1 MVLITTFLY
10 SSDRRSAVKII
21 RYDDNRLG
29 ALTANGDKVIDLTDR
44 LGLSSADPLL
54 EYLRTNADVSEYADA
69 GADHDIEDVRIESP
83 IWRPGKVIAAPLNYE
98 AHIEEALSD
107 RDITTDEWFSIE
119 DKGYFLKAPSS
130 IVGPEDG
137 VALPFDDRRVDHE
150 IELAF
155 VMEEDVKDVSADEAW
170 EHILGYTILLDI
182 SVRGDQ
188 DRSNRKS
195 YDSFTVIGPC
205 VTTTDEIEDP
215 QNLDLHLELNGETQQ
230 DANTNDM
237 VYTCADIVQYASI
250 GTTIEAGDVIT
261 TGTPEGVSALS
272 DGDTVDAEIESVG
285 SMSVDVTE
293 RNVSFSDVDV
303 EKGGQ
308 N

>member
-1 MVLITTFLY
+1 MRFV
-10 SSDRRSAVKII
+10 
-21 RYDDNRLG
+21 RYDGDQLG
-29 ALTANGDKVIDLTDR
+29 LLTTDGDGVIDLTDR
-44 LGLSSADPLL
+44 LNLSSVDPLL
-54 EYLRTNADVSEYADA
+54 EYIRGDANASEYADA
-69 GADHDIEDVRIESP
+69 EADVAVEDVRIESP
-83 IWRPGKVIAAPLNYE
+83 VRRPGKVIAAPLNYE

-130 IVGPEDG
+130 VVGPDEG
-137 VALPFDDRRVDHE
+137 ITLPFDDRRVDHE
-150 IELAF
+150 VELAF
-155 VMEEDVKDVSADEAW
+155 VMGEDAKDIPATEAW
-170 EHILGYTILLDI
+170 EHIFGYTILLDI

-205 VTTTDEIEDP
+205 VATPDEIDDP
-215 QNLDLHLELNGETQQ
+215 QNLDLHLALNGDTRQ

-261 TGTPEGVSALS
+261 TGTPEGVSSLS
-272 DGDTVDAEIESVG
+272 DGDTVDADIESVG

-293 RNVSFSDVDV
+293 RDVSFGDVDV
-303 EKGGQ
+303 EKGGKD
-308 N
+308 